1 MRTKPFAFALT
12 AFLITL
18 NTRSADA
25 PPAAPAMTP
34 ATAAAPALPSTA
46 KEALSIIGRFHLEL
60 RDKLLAAMG
69 QGGPEK
75 AVTVCKDEAP
85 EIAARLSRETGWQVK
100 RLGTR
105 VRNPLIGLPDAWEQ
119 EQLAAFEARI
129 KAGEKADEILLFAE
143 VDEPMG
149 KMQRVMKATPTGSL
163 CLACH
168 GDPTTQS
175 ETLRSALKK
184 DYPHDAA
191 TGYQKGELRGA
202 FSLKRAAP

>member
-12 AFLITL
+12 AFFITL
-18 NTRSADA
+18 NTQAAD
-25 PPAAPAMTP
+25 PEPAVA
-34 ATAAAPALPSTA
+34 ATAPTTTMAPALSPAA

-119 EQLAAFEARI
+119 EQLSAFEARI
-129 KAGEKADEILLFAE
+129 KAGEKADEIFLFAE
-143 VDEPMG
+143 MDEPMG
-149 KMQRVMKATPTGSL
+149 KMQRVMKATSTGSL

-168 GDPTTQS
+168 GDPATQS
-175 ETLRSALKK
+175 ETLRSALKN